1 MMRTHCFA
9 RGILGVLIVL
19 FVGTFL
25 RQQVPTIAM
34 PDVDAGELNRQ
45 CEPDN
50 ARARELYAANLRIA
64 FDDSSQFAGV
74 SGTSQTVS
82 NLVRP

>member
-1 MMRTHCFA
+1 M
-9 RGILGVLIVL
+9 LIVL

-25 RQQVPTIAM
+25 RQQLPTIAV
-34 PDVDAGELNRQ
+34 PDVDARELNRQ

-50 ARARELYAANLRIA
+50 ARARELYAANIRFAI
-64 FDDSSQFAGV
+64 DDSPEIVQA
-74 SGTSQTVS
+74 SGTS

>member
-1 MMRTHCFA
+1 MRTHCLA
-9 RGILGVLIVL
+9 RGILAVLIVL

-25 RQQVPTIAM
+25 RQQMPGIVV
-34 PDVDAGELNRQ
+34 PDVDARELNRE

-50 ARARELYAANLRIA
+50 ARARELYAANLRVA
-64 FDDSSQFAGV
+64 FDDSAEYV
-74 SGTSQTVS
+74 RANENTSRTVS